1 MLKTITTSLA
11 ALLLCYTSLSTAEEL
26 VLKAD
31 APKNYTVK
39 EGDTLW
45 DISGMYLSQ
54 PWLWPQLWK
63 LNPQVDNPN
72 LIYPGDVLSLTFD
85 ADGKPVLEVNE
96 DANIVKLSPDTSAPV
111 SDAEVSATEEV
122 TEEAAADTTEMS
134 RPEGYKKLSPQQ
146 RKTLKSTKAVTTL
159 PLKMI
164 RPFLTF
170 EQALSESEIKKLP
183 YVLGAN
189 DQIKNSIKEHILY
202 VRGELELGSSYGV
215 YRQGKP
221 YIDPESE
228 DLLGYE
234 TILVA
239 TAKVFRPGS
248 KENNEPSSLQVVDVK
263 QEIRQG
269 DKLLP
274 ASEGQSLP
282 AFFVMKK
289 PEKSI
294 EGVIIDTTSD
304 LREFSK
310 WDIVVL
316 NKGQIDDVAAG
327 HMFGIYRNSPSVVDT
342 KRGPVYL
349 TDASKYEKL
358 TGGIKGDVLQMPRE
372 KIGDLMV
379 FKVSERVSFA
389 IVTGTRQPIRV
400 GDLIGDI

>member
-31 APKNYTVK
+31 APKKYTVK
-39 EGDTLW
+39 QGDTLW

-63 LNPQVDNPN
+63 LNPQVDNPH
-72 LIYPGDVLSLTFD
+72 LIYPGDVLSLSFD
-85 ADGKPVLEVNE
+85 ADGNPVLEVNE
-96 DANIVKLSPDTSAPV
+96 DSNVVKISPDTSAPV
-111 SDAEVSATEEV
+111 AEPEV
-122 TEEAAADTTEMS
+122 TASEELVSDEDSAEMS
-134 RPEGYKKLSPQQ
+134 RPEGYRKLSPQQ
-146 RKTLKSTKAVTTL
+146 RKTMKSTKAVTTL

-164 RPFLTF
+164 RPFLTY
-170 EQALSESEIKKLP
+170 EQALSESEINKLP

-189 DQIKNSIKEHILY
+189 DQIKNSIKEHVLY
-202 VRGELELGSSYGV
+202 VRGELELGASYGI
-215 YRQGKP
+215 YRKGKA
-221 YIDPESE
+221 YIDPETE
-228 DLLGYE
+228 ELLGYE
-234 TILVA
+234 TVLVA
-239 TAKVFRPGS
+239 TGKVFRPGN
-248 KENNEPSSLQVVDVK
+248 KENKEPASVQVIDVK

-274 ASEGQSLP
+274 AADGQSLP

-316 NKGQIDDVAAG
+316 NKGLIDDVAPG
-327 HMFGIYRNSPSVVDT
+327 HMFSIYRNSPAVVDT
-342 KRGPVYL
+342 KHGPVYL

-358 TGGIKGDVLQMPRE
+358 TGGIDGEVLQMPKE
-372 KIGDLMV
+372 KIGNLMV
-379 FKVSERVSFA
+379 FKVSDRVSFA

>member
-72 LIYPGDVLSLTFD
+72 LIYPGDVLSLSFD
-85 ADGKPVLEVNE
+85 ADGNPVLEVNE
-96 DANIVKLSPDTSAPV
+96 DSKVVKISPDTSAPV
-111 SDAEVSATEEV
+111 AEPEV
-122 TEEAAADTTEMS
+122 TASEDTTAMS

-146 RKTLKSTKAVTTL
+146 RKTMKSTKAVTTL

-164 RPFLTF
+164 RPFLTY
-170 EQALSESEIKKLP
+170 EQALSESDINKLP

-189 DQIKNSIKEHILY
+189 DQIKNSIKEHVLY
-202 VRGELELGSSYGV
+202 VRGELELGASYGI
-215 YRQGKP
+215 YRKGKA
-221 YIDPESE
+221 YIDPQSE
-228 DLLGYE
+228 ELLGYE

-248 KENNEPSSLQVVDVK
+248 KENNEPASVQVIDVK

-274 ASEGQSLP
+274 AADGQSLP

-316 NKGQIDDVAAG
+316 NKGLIDDVAPG
-327 HMFGIYRNSPSVVDT
+327 HMFSIYRNSPSVVDT

-358 TGGIKGDVLQMPRE
+358 TGGIDGEVLQMPKE
-372 KIGDLMV
+372 KIGNLMV
-379 FKVSERVSFA
+379 FKVSDRVSFA

>member
-85 ADGKPVLEVNE
+85 ADGNPVLEVN
-96 DANIVKLSPDTSAPV
+96 DDSKVVKISPDTSAPV
-111 SDAEVSATEEV
+111 AEPEV
-122 TEEAAADTTEMS
+122 TASEDSTAMS

-146 RKTLKSTKAVTTL
+146 RKTMKSTKAVTTL

-164 RPFLTF
+164 RPFLTY
-170 EQALSESEIKKLP
+170 EQALSESEINKLP

-202 VRGELELGSSYGV
+202 VRGELELGASYGI
-215 YRQGKP
+215 YRQGKA
-221 YIDPESE
+221 YIDPQTE

-248 KENNEPSSLQVVDVK
+248 KENNEPASVQVIDVK

-274 ASEGQSLP
+274 AAEGQSLP

-316 NKGQIDDVAAG
+316 NKGLIDDVAPG
-327 HMFGIYRNSPSVVDT
+327 HMFSIYRNSPSVVDT

-358 TGGIKGDVLQMPRE
+358 TGGIDGEVLQMPKE
-372 KIGDLMV
+372 KIGNLMV
-379 FKVSERVSFA
+379 FKVSDRVSFA

>member
-72 LIYPGDVLSLTFD
+72 LIYPGDVLSLSFD
-85 ADGKPVLEVNE
+85 SDGNPVLEVNE
-96 DANIVKLSPDTSAPV
+96 DSKVVKISPDTSAPV
-111 SDAEVSATEEV
+111 AEAEVTASEES
-122 TEEAAADTTEMS
+122 TEMS

-146 RKTLKSTKAVTTL
+146 RKTMKSTKAVTTL

-164 RPFLTF
+164 RPFLTY
-170 EQALSESEIKKLP
+170 EQALSESDINKLP

-189 DQIKNSIKEHILY
+189 DQVKNSIKEHVLY
-202 VRGELELGSSYGV
+202 VRGELELGASYGI
-215 YRQGKP
+215 YRKGKA

-228 DLLGYE
+228 ELLGYE

-248 KENNEPSSLQVVDVK
+248 KENNEPASVQVIDVK

-274 ASEGQSLP
+274 AADGQSLP

-316 NKGQIDDVAAG
+316 NKGLIDDVAPG
-327 HMFGIYRNSPSVVDT
+327 HMFSIYRNSPAVVDT

-358 TGGIKGDVLQMPRE
+358 TGGIDGEVLQMPKE
-372 KIGDLMV
+372 KIGNLMV
-379 FKVSERVSFA
+379 FKVSDRVSFA